1 MLSFIKYIVENLP
14 FRAGNALRK
23 LVYKKYW
30 GHTLFSVPP
39 GVIISGHNNIQ
50 VGHNFSVCSNVK
62 MYAEEGKMSFGKNFF
77 ANHNCFFTADGGS
90 LTIGDNCLIGPD
102 VFISSRTHNFQI
114 KDQPINTQGYTGKS
128 TTIGNDVWIGVKA
141 IILPG
146 ITIGDGA
153 VIAGGAVVTK
163 DVEPYK
169 IVAGV
174 PAKVIGQ
181 RE

>member
-1 MLSFIKYIVENLP
+1 MFSSIKYIVENLP
-14 FRAGNALRK
+14 FRIGSALRK
-23 LVYKKYW
+23 LVYKKHW
-30 GHTLFSVPP
+30 GHSCFSIPP
-39 GVIISGHNNIQ
+39 GVTITGLANIQ
-50 VGHNFSVCSNVK
+50 VGNNFSVCSNVK
-62 MYAEEGKMSFGKNFF
+62 IFAEEGKMIFGKNFF
-77 ANHNCFFTADGGS
+77 ANYNCFFTADGGS
-90 LTIGDNCLIGPD
+90 LTFGDNCLIGPD
-102 VFISSRTHNFQI
+102 VFISSRNHNFQR
-114 KDQPINTQGYTGKS
+114 KDHPINTQGYTGKS

-153 VIAGGAVVTK
+153 VIAGGSVVTK